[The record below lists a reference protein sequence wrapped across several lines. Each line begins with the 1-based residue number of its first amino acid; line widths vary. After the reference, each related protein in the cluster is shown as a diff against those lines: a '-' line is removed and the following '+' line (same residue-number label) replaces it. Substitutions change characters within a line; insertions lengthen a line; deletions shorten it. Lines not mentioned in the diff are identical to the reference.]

1 MNTEL
6 PYILAISFQK
16 GIGDVIGKKIITHF
30 GSAKKAWRSKPEEL
44 LKIKRI
50 GKVLSNDFGSDKYLH
65 LAYKEIE
72 YCDKNNINIISFFD
86 TNYPN
91 NLKECYD
98 CPLVIYTKGNLD
110 FNSSN
115 KKKIAIVGTR
125 KMTNYGK
132 NFINE
137 LIDNLSDFDISI
149 ISGLAYGCDIESH
162 AVALKNNIS
171 TWAVMGTNL
180 DKIYPSTHKKIANEM
195 LVNGGWLTEQPS
207 FKLTTPEAFLQRN
220 RIIAGLS
227 DAIVVV
233 ESAFKGGS
241 LVTAKFANDYNR
253 EVFALPGKTID
264 PLNEGCNFLIKTQQA
279 YLIENSKDII
289 NYFNF
294 DINRK
299 SNQLDLFIEFSEEEN
314 SIVNLLRIDGK
325 QHIDIISYKL
335 DLKSYE
341 LMPILLD
348 LELKQ
353 VISTLPGKFYALK

>member
-1 MNTEL
+1 MNNQL
-6 PYILAISFQK
+6 PYILALSFQK

-30 GSAKKAWRSKPEEL
+30 GSAKNAWFSKTEQL
-44 LKIKRI
+44 AKISRI
-50 GKVLSNDFGSDKYLH
+50 GKTITNDFGNEKYLD

-72 YCDKNNINIISFFD
+72 YCNRNNINIVSFLD
-86 TNYPN
+86 SNYPN

-110 FNSSN
+110 FTN

-132 NFINE
+132 NFIHE
-137 LIDNLSDFDISI
+137 LIENLSNFDISI

-162 AVALKNNIS
+162 TTALKNNIP
-171 TWAVMGTNL
+171 TWAVMGTGL
-180 DKIYPSTHKKIANEM
+180 DKIYPSSHKKIAHEM
-195 LVNGGWLTEQPS
+195 LNNGGWISEQPS
-207 FKLTTPEAFLQRN
+207 FKSTTPEAFLQRN

-227 DAIVVV
+227 DVTIVV

-241 LVTAKFANDYNR
+241 LVTAKFANEYNR
-253 EVFALPGKTID
+253 EVFALPGKTTD
-264 PLNEGCNFLIKTQQA
+264 PLNIGCNFLIKTQQA

-294 DINRK
+294 DIYK
-299 SNQLDLFIEFSEEEN
+299 KTNQLDLFIEFSEEEN
-314 SIVNLLRIDGK
+314 RIIDFLKKEGK
-325 QHIDIISYKL
+325 QHIDVISYKL
-335 DLKSYE
+335 NLKSYE
-341 LMPILLD
+341 LMPVLLD

-353 VISTLPGKFYALK
+353 IISTLPGKFYALV